1 MSSAQPVLQQF
12 AELMAARRQQR
23 REPAWLQAWRDTAR
37 SALLAS
43 GLPNR
48 RLESWHYSDA
58 DIWLQQYGERHALAP
73 IAPDANALHCSRDE
87 PPGDHLHFNH
97 GYLTDE
103 QLDSVDRG
111 KLTLLPL
118 ADLDPTEH
126 AELLDWLRD
135 RPSVDP
141 LGNLI
146 SALAP
151 ESWVLLIRAGE
162 QVSRTVVLS
171 QLSSHT
177 GVQAGQLIIWMQR
190 GAEATLLDDF
200 GALDGCAEELTLS
213 HVLFKLDA
221 DSRLTYVRLQRDSAS
236 SQHFGLVEGDVGRN
250 ALLRAQCLVGSVS
263 AECGTQPHNNRLRN
277 GYHVRLAEPGAEFV
291 ARGAFAAS
299 DRQHIDYHFTV
310 DHVADHGRSDIRFQA
325 LADGRSRA
333 VINGRI
339 YIAAGTRGNDG
350 HFTSHNLLLSENAE
364 IDAKPELEI
373 YADEVACSHGATIGQ
388 LDEEQILYLQSRGID
403 REFAIT
409 LLMEGFLKAGMLEQL
424 DEELARFLRSHLLAS
439 VGGEHL

>member
-23 REPAWLQAWRDTAR
+23 REPEWLQAWRDNAC

-73 IAPDANALHCSRDE
+73 ITPDTDALQIPRDE
-87 PPGDHLHFNH
+87 PPGDQLLFNH

-103 QLDSVDRG
+103 QLDNIDRD

-118 ADLDPTEH
+118 ADLSAAEH
-126 AELLDWLRD
+126 GELLTWLQER
-135 RPSVDP
+135 SSSDP
-141 LGNLI
+141 LGHLV

-151 ESWVLLIRAGE
+151 ESWVLIVRAGT

-171 QLSSHT
+171 QLSSRP
-177 GVQAGQLIIWMQR
+177 GVQAGQLIIWVQR
-190 GAEATLLDDF
+190 GAQATLLDDF
-200 GALDGCAEELTLS
+200 RALDGCAEELTLS
-213 HVLFKLDA
+213 HVLLKLDA

-236 SQHFGLVEGDVGRN
+236 SQHYGVVEGDVGRD
-250 ALLRAQCLVGSVS
+250 ALFRAQCLVGSVS
-263 AECGTQPHNNRLRN
+263 AECGDQPHSNRLRN
-277 GYHVRLAEPGAEFV
+277 GFYIRLAEPGAEFV

-299 DRQHIDYHFTV
+299 DRQHIDYHLTV
-310 DHVADHGRSDIRFQA
+310 DHMSDHGRSDVLFQA
-325 LADGRSRA
+325 LAGDRSRA

-339 YIAAGTRGNDG
+339 HIGGGTRGNDG
-350 HFTSHNLLLSENAE
+350 HFTSHNLLLSDTAE

-388 LDEEQILYLQSRGID
+388 LDEEQILYLQSRGIE
-403 REFAIT
+403 RELAIT
-409 LLMEGFLKAGMLEQL
+409 LLMEGFLKSGMLEDL
-424 DEELARFLRSHLLAS
+424 DEELARFLRGHLLAS
-439 VGGEHL
+439 IGGEHL